1 MVVSKTNKSNTH
13 YKADFGFKPYPLQ
26 QEIIND
32 GHRFKVLAFG
42 RQSGKSWFA
51 KFTALDKAINH
62 KKQVM
67 WVSPTI
73 PTARTH
79 WNELVKLLTNSKL
92 PIQHIKQASKEI
104 FFYGGGYIA
113 VRSAVQPDNLRG
125 ASLDYLI
132 LDECAFFRNG
142 EYVWNAVC
150 LPMVTA
156 TKGEVILCSTPNGR
170 NWFYDVFAQGQ
181 GDDEYYKSWNIP
193 STASPYQDVKLLNK
207 IRQSLPERRWREE
220 YLAEFIKDSGGVFV
234 GVDFSVDFLDSP
246 LPNHHYVVGID
257 WGGTQDYTVLSVWD
271 KFSSE
276 LVYIDRFLDLG
287 VTGTIDRLVLNIE
300 KWQPDTAYVEAN
312 GMGATAFQV
321 LKERRGEF
329 IGKTRLVPIIID
341 NHNKRDMIE
350 RLSVDLEFKRAKVL
364 KEDTPMGRLLIG
376 EMSTFERIET
386 RSGQGI
392 TYGAKEGCH
401 DDIIMATALGYLGID
416 RRMNKEVVP
425 LRVEERAKNPFKNRR
440 VKHA

>member
-1 MVVSKTNKSNTH
+1 
-13 YKADFGFKPYPLQ
+13 
-26 QEIIND
+26 
-32 GHRFKVLAFG
+32 
-42 RQSGKSWFA
+42 
-51 KFTALDKAINH
+51 
-62 KKQVM
+62 
-67 WVSPTI
+67 
-73 PTARTH
+73 
-79 WNELVKLLTNSKL
+79 
-92 PIQHIKQASKEI
+92 
-104 FFYGGGYIA
+104 
-113 VRSAVQPDNLRG
+113 
-125 ASLDYLI
+125 
-132 LDECAFFRNG
+132 
-142 EYVWNAVC
+142 
-150 LPMVTA
+150 
-156 TKGEVILCSTPNGR
+156 
-170 NWFYDVFAQGQ
+170 
-181 GDDEYYKSWNIP
+181 
-193 STASPYQDVKLLNK
+193 
-207 IRQSLPERRWREE
+207 
-220 YLAEFIKDSGGVFV
+220 
-234 GVDFSVDFLDSP
+234 
-246 LPNHHYVVGID
+246 
-257 WGGTQDYTVLSVWD
+257 VWD

-401 DDIIMATALGYLGID
+401 DDIIMASALGYLGID
-416 RRMNKEVVP
+416 RRMNREVVP
-425 LRVEERAKNPFKNRR
+425 LRVEERARNPFKNRR
-440 VKHA
+440 AKHA